1 MRYLKTYEQIEN
13 KYTYTPER
21 ENEIRK
27 YAIEYFETYVLKSID
42 SLIYKHFEKA
52 DFDPWK
58 IFAVYLID
66 GSSDV
71 VKIMRYFLKNPMSTV
86 YRLNIPSI
94 SSYCRSKM
102 RVNSST
108 LSNITIN
115 KIVEGLYKEYNIE
128 DKLIDK
134 YVSIVKEDAED
145 YLKRVKELETYSL
158 THKLYKTQVSF
169 YQKAKKK
176 LSDHYDAED
185 MGLF

>member
-66 GSSDV
+66 GSSD
-71 VKIMRYFLKNPMSTV
+71 NV